1 MPMKVRATRLRTFEV
16 SRPLSDVNLYGCGE
30 GGSVSCT
37 LSSPAASLV
46 SCLPLSPGPCLK
58 SRVSCLLL
66 LSLVSCPLSR
76 VLFVSVLS
84 LSCLSCLSCVLFVSC
99 LVFVSSNPVSFLC
112 RLLSPISYHLSRL
125 LSLVSS
131 LLCPLSCLSLVFLS
145 LVFLSLVVLSSCLLS
160 FFGSCLSCLLVF

>member
-76 VLFVSVLS
+76 VLFVSCLVCLVS
-84 LSCLSCLSCVLFVSC
+84 RVCLVKSCLFSID
-99 LVFVSSNPVSFLC
+99 
-112 RLLSPISYHLSRL
+112 RLLSPISYHLSPVSCL
-125 LSLVSS
+125 KSLVSS
-131 LLCPLSCLSLVFLS
+131 LLLVSCLFVSCLLVSCLLSLVFLS
-145 LVFLSLVVLSSCLLS
+145 LVFFWLLS
-160 FFGSCLSCLLVF
+160 FCLLVF